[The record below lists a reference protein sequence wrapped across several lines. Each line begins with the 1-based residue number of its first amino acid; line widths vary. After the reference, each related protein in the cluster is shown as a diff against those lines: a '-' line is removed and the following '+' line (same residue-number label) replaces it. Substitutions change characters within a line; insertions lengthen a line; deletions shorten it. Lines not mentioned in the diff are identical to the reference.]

1 MLCSAAFR
9 FHSCRSGPFR
19 PVHCSSKRHILRK
32 LMLVIIFQNPSTVLF
47 PVAKMATKG
56 HAFSSPVQIVQIDGL
71 VSNNAIAQF

>member
-1 MLCSAAFR
+1 
-9 FHSCRSGPFR
+9 
-19 PVHCSSKRHILRK
+19 
-32 LMLVIIFQNPSTVLF
+32 MLVIIFQNPSTVLF